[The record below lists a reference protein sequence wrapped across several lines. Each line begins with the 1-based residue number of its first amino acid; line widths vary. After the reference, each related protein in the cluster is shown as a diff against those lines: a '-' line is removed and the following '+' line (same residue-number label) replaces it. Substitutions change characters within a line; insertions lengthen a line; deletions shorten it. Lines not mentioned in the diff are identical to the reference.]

1 VLDMIGGVVSALAG
15 AVFPF
20 LPAWARVLTLLATVV
35 IAGEIVAVLAGIVGR
50 LFQIALMVLVGLA
63 FLRLVGA

>member
-1 VLDMIGGVVSALAG
+1 MLDLIGGVVSALAG

-20 LPAWARVLTLLATVV
+20 LPAWARVLALLATVV
-35 IAGEIVAVLAGIVGR
+35 IAGEILAVLTGIVGR